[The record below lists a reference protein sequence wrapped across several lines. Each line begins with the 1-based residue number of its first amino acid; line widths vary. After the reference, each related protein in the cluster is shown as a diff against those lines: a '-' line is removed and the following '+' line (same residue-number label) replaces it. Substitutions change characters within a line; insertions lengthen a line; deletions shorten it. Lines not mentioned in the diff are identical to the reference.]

1 MPHHEFNLYPD
12 LWNQRFQCL
21 VTMCMGQLYGIS
33 WFTHFNISWTRNR
46 ELQGRTCLLL
56 YRKLIL
62 WNINKMTVWQEFGR
76 QLDQIFAGV
85 ISSFITQHPCLRQTT
100 RDRTSECNHC
110 PTPGASYF
118 VSDLRWFPRGPFQQ
132 KSQTYG
138 MPVWAFL
145 CDKRKMPIAIQGQR
159 SRSYYHLEKPY
170 KQELLDT
177 DWTIEVKTINT
188 FF

>member
-110 PTPGASYF
+110 PTPGLLTLYLTFADFQGVHSSRRVKHTVCLSELF
-118 VSDLRWFPRGPFQQ
+118 SVIRGRCLLLF
-132 KSQTYG
+132 KVKG
-138 MPVWAFL
+138 
-145 CDKRKMPIAIQGQR
+145 QG
-159 SRSYYHLEKPY
+159 HII
-170 KQELLDT
+170 T
-177 DWTIEVKTINT
+177 
-188 FF
+188 